1 MTSPTERIVQNKLLT
16 AVARASMNLSA
27 PLLTAVLATAG
38 WYFTGQID
46 ALAAVDGRVDHV
58 VVVLNSQGQ
67 DVALLKQAGASDQV
81 RRDHEQSEIKTE
93 LASLRAAVSQFS
105 NVVAAQTAVLGGLRR
120 TER

>member
-1 MTSPTERIVQNKLLT
+1 MPSPTERIVQNKLLT

-38 WYFTGQID
+38 WYFTGQND

-58 VVVLNSQGQ
+58 IVVLNSQGQ
-67 DVALLKQAGASDQV
+67 GIALLKQAGASDQV
-81 RRDHEQSEIKTE
+81 RRDREQSEIKTE
-93 LASLRAAVSQFS
+93 LASLRAAVSQLS
-105 NVVAAQTAVLGGLRR
+105 NVVAAQTAVLEGLRR